1 MPPTSVIGQTIAHY
15 KVTAKLGAGG
25 MGEVYRATDTKL
37 GRDVALKVLPGE
49 MARDPHRLARFARE
63 ARAVAA
69 LNHPHIVTIFS
80 VEEAGGVHFFT
91 MELVEGE
98 SLSRCIPEGG
108 LPQRQ
113 LAEIAGALA
122 DALAAA
128 HEKGVVHRD
137 LKPANVMVTQNGR
150 VKVLDFGLA
159 KETQADNSADVT
171 MSSAGH
177 TEAGVVMGTPAY
189 MSPEQVAG
197 RAVDHRTDIFS
208 LGILLYEMATGR
220 RPFEG
225 RSSVEL
231 ASSILRDAAPL
242 ITDLRADLPGDLARI
257 IRRCLE
263 KDPRHR
269 IQTAQDVANELR
281 DFAQQSARS
290 GSTGLPAVATASEEP
305 RMVIVVLP
313 FVNRSPDPGNEYF
326 SDGLTEEVITDL
338 SRIEE
343 LRVISR
349 NSAMAL
355 KGTTRDT
362 PSIRKELGVTH
373 VVSGSV
379 RRAGDALRVTAELI
393 DAATDT
399 PMWSEK
405 YSGTVADVFG
415 IQEEIAQKIVAALK
429 IRLTE
434 SGEQKAAERPIDNV
448 VAYECYLRARQEIYN
463 WTPESQDRAIRLVD
477 QALAIVGENPLLLAA
492 KGQICWNRVNSM
504 MDPDERHLDEAAEC
518 SRRALALDPQ
528 NHLAIFVRGLVAG
541 LRGQTADALRDCQRS
556 YQLRPSDPNAL
567 AELTRFANAAG
578 IDVEAYIEELVQMDP
593 LTPVTWLTYSYHYLM
608 SGRFEKALAGARRAI
623 ELAPVPSNLHF
634 LAASAIAAAGMR
646 VEAIAVL
653 ERTAASLT
661 APVPRACAL
670 LLKYALEG
678 EAEKTCAQMTP
689 LVEESAGWLD
699 HLGRFMA
706 DCYSLIGRNDEAL
719 RWIRIGMDHGY
730 INYPFLA
737 AYDPLLA
744 NVRQDA
750 RFAPLMQ
757 EVKAR
762 WEALGRNLPPPL
774 RLLKV
779 PENMR

>member
-1 MPPTSVIGQTIAHY
+1 MIGQTIAHY

-25 MGEVYRATDTKL
+25 MGDVYRATDTKL

-80 VEEAGGVHFFT
+80 VEEAGGTHFFT
-91 MELVEGE
+91 MELIEGQP
-98 SLSRCIPEGG
+98 LSRSIPEGG
-108 LPQRQ
+108 LPLRQ

-159 KETQADNSADVT
+159 KETQADNSAEVT

-208 LGILLYEMATGR
+208 LGILLYEMATGN
-220 RPFEG
+220 RPFQG

-231 ASSILRDAAPL
+231 ASSILRDAAPPV
-242 ITDLRADLPGDLARI
+242 TDLRADLPGDLARI

-263 KDPRHR
+263 KDPRYR

-281 DFAQQSARS
+281 DLARQATHS
-290 GSTGLPAVATASEEP
+290 GSASLPAVASAAEEP

-313 FVNRSPDPGNEYF
+313 FVNRSPDPDNEYF

-338 SRIEE
+338 SRIES

-415 IQEEIAQKIVAALK
+415 IQEEIAQKIVAALR

-463 WTPESQDRAIRLVD
+463 WTPEAQDRASRLVD
-477 QALAIVGENPLLLAA
+477 QALEIVGENPLLLAA

-504 MDPDERHLDEAAEC
+504 RDPDIQHLDEAAEYAQ
-518 SRRALALDPQ
+518 RALALDSQ
-528 NHLAIFVRGLVAG
+528 SHLAVFVHGLIVG
-541 LRGQTADALRDCQRS
+541 LRGDTATAIHDCHRA
-556 YQLRPSDPNAL
+556 YRMRPGDPNVV
-567 AELTRFANAAG
+567 AELIRFANASGVHAADFMG
-578 IDVEAYIEELVQMDP
+578 ELTKMDP
-593 LTPVTWLTYSYHYLM
+593 LTPLTWLVVSFTYLV
-608 SGRFEKALAGARRAI
+608 GGQIQEALPAARRGVG
-623 ELAPVPSNLHF
+623 LAPEFSNLHVF
-634 LAASAIAAAGMR
+634 LASAIAAAGAKA
-646 VEAIAVL
+646 EAIEL
-653 ERTAASLT
+653 MERAAQNLTTPAARSL
-661 APVPRACAL
+661 AIFLR
-670 LLKYALEG
+670 YALEAD
-678 EAEKTCAQMTP
+678 AERARASVTPFLRQCA
-689 LVEESAGWLD
+689 GRLD
-699 HLGRFMA
+699 HMARLMA
-706 DCYSLIGRNDEAL
+706 DCYSLIGQTDEAMKWL
-719 RWIRIGMDHGY
+719 RIAMERGF

-737 AYDPLLA
+737 VYDPLLA
-744 NVRQDA
+744 NVRTDA

-757 EVKAR
+757 EVRVR

-774 RLLKV
+774 RLLKL
-779 PENMR
+779 PENTP